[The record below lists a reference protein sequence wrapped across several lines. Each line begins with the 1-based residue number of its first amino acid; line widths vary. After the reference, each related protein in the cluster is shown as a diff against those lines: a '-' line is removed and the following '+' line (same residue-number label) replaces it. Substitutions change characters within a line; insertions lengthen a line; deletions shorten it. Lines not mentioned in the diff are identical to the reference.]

1 MARYLFF
8 ITLLFSSAAFAQA
21 PFKGRVFEVKT
32 RIGLAGIRI
41 ENLTNKKTAI
51 TDNKGDFSIPAKNG
65 DLLTFKGF
73 AYSADTVLMTEPWAK
88 EIFLEPLNNE
98 LQPVNITTTETKN
111 MNTYYDPLYHGQP
124 VVYARDKKGYAKGGI
139 IWRIWYWKKDEK
151 KKAKLE
157 AKQREFDMRYNISLV
172 FKPKNIGKYVP
183 LTGQELDDFINLYT
197 PTPAVYNANDFNLV
211 NYLNA
216 CYKKYQA
223 LPADKRQPPKLED
236 R

>member
-1 MARYLFF
+1 MPRYLLL

-21 PFKGRVFEVKT
+21 PFNGRVLELKT
-32 RIGLAGIRI
+32 RIGLAGIRV
-41 ENLTNKKTAI
+41 ENLNSKKSTVTNNTG
-51 TDNKGDFSIPAKNG
+51 NFSIPAKNG

-73 AYSADTVLMTEPWAK
+73 AYSVDTLLVTEPWAK
-88 EIFLEPLNNE
+88 EVFLEPLNNE

-111 MNTYYDPLYHGQP
+111 LNTYYDPLYHGQS

-157 AKQREFDMRYNISLV
+157 AKQRQFDIMYNISLV
-172 FKPKNIGKYVP
+172 FTPKTIGKYVP
-183 LTGQELDDFINLYT
+183 LTGPELDRFITLYT
-197 PTPAVYNANDFNLV
+197 PTPAVYTANDFNLV
-211 NYLNA
+211 NYLND

-223 LPADKRQPPKLED
+223 LPPEKRQPPKLEE
-236 R
+236 

>member
-1 MARYLFF
+1 MARYLFL
-8 ITLLFSSAAFAQA
+8 ITLFFSSAAFAQA
-21 PFKGRVFEVKT
+21 PFNGRVLELKT
-32 RIGLAGIRI
+32 RIGLAGIRV
-41 ENLTNKKTAI
+41 ENLNSKKATV
-51 TDNKGDFSIPAKNG
+51 TDNTGSFSIPVKTG

-73 AYSADTVLMTEPWAK
+73 AYSVDTLLVTQPWAK

-111 MNTYYDPLYHGQP
+111 LNTYYDPLYHGQS

-157 AKQREFDMRYNISLV
+157 AKQRKYDIMYNISLV
-172 FKPKNIGKYVP
+172 FKPKTIGKYVP
-183 LTGQELDDFINLYT
+183 LAGPELDNFITLYT
-197 PTPAVYNANDFNLV
+197 PTPAVYTANDFNLV

-216 CYKKYQA
+216 CYKKYQE
-223 LPADKRQPPKLED
+223 LPPEKRQPPKLEE
-236 R
+236 